1 MACAFCASD
10 AEYKAYAIYQ
20 VLTVYLAHAW
30 VLVLLTMPA
39 YGTLPAFM
47 DYVLQR
53 GHVAPADE
61 LRPVRTRAHMR
72 IIALVALAALSV
84 LDVVRILWAMDV
96 SVQGLWQHVRTTSLH
111 SGMPMLIWRGTC
123 SYRSYLRSCGF
134 THACSCPRLR
144 SCKHCRPCRRS
155 PVPSRPSAQRPR
167 AVAPMEERPTP
178 MPTRRTRCHVPLYSI
193 HAGSRSGPPSWCSAL
208 SR

>member
-96 SVQGLWQHVRTTSLH
+96 PVQGLWQHWHANAHLARHMLLSLILTLVWVYTRVQLPAIKVMQALQAM
-111 SGMPMLIWRGTC
+111 SAV
-123 SYRSYLRSCGF
+123 SC
-134 THACSCPRLR
+134 A
-144 SCKHCRPCRRS
+144 
-155 PVPSRPSAQRPR
+155 VEAQRSAAASGGPDGGTTDADADASDAVPR
-167 AVAPMEERPTP
+167 AT
-178 MPTRRTRCHVPLYSI
+178 L
-193 HAGSRSGPPSWCSAL
+193 
-208 SR
+208 